1 MSNTTREELLHTVDR
16 LVVALRNIDNL
27 ADYFGVPVEDA
38 IDTLIESM
46 LDTDYIY
53 NAWGELQGAEIV
65 MTFGGPTLW
74 IETRY
79 GKVCGR
85 WGTEM
90 IDCQYYDGI
99 GLDDL
104 VSDLA
109 PHQKENKNV

>member
-1 MSNTTREELLHTVDR
+1 MSNSTQERLLDNVNR
-16 LVVALRNIDNL
+16 LVTALRNVDNL
-27 ADYFGVPVEDA
+27 GDYFGVPVEDA
-38 IDTLIESM
+38 MDTLIESM

-65 MTFGGPTLW
+65 MSFGGPTIW

-85 WGTEM
+85 WGTEI
-90 IDCQYYDGI
+90 IDRQYHDGI

-104 VSDLA
+104 ISELA
-109 PHQKENKNV
+109 PYKKENKNV